1 MGHRKKLS
9 NKGRKIPR
17 IKNYGIF
24 NKCELEYG
32 EMVQGVKEL
41 PGKHG
46 GLNLI
51 LNPYTKVVCTCDSR
65 AGEAETDTL
74 LEHFG

>member
-1 MGHRKKLS
+1 MGYRKNFLTRGERSQGLK
-9 NKGRKIPR
+9 K
-17 IKNYGIF
+17 YGIF
-24 NKCELEYG
+24 NKYELEYG
-32 EMVQGVKEL
+32 EMLQGIKEL
-41 PGKHG
+41 PGKCG

-74 LEHFG
+74 LKHFG